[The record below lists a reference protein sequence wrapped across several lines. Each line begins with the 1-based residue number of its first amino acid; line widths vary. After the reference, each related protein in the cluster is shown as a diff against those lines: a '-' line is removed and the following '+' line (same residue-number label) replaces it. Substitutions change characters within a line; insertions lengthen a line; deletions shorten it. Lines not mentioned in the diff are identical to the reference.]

1 MLLCL
6 ISHIFRLAD
15 QCHIR
20 YLECVASTDKVQSIY
35 NIEYN
40 LYTVNCWFAFQFD
53 SVPKSLTDWINMT
66 VTVSVNVL
74 LWH

>member
-6 ISHIFRLAD
+6 ISHILRLAD

-20 YLECVASTDKVQSIY
+20 YLECVASTDNVQSIY

-40 LYTVNCWFAFQFD
+40 LYTVNC
-53 SVPKSLTDWINMT
+53 
-66 VTVSVNVL
+66 
-74 LWH
+74 